1 MPRLGLGRG
10 GRGWHCVVEYGRV
23 QREDMAPEK
32 ILRIDPKDNVVVALT
47 SLPAGEAITFSGEH
61 YVPPVEIPAKHKFAL
76 RDLAVGDEVIM
87 YGGVVGLVRQPIPRG
102 GLLSTRNVQHD
113 ASGFGPK
120 VGNYVWSPPSVSD
133 WSSRTFDGYHRADG
147 QVGTRNYWLVIP
159 LVFCENRNV
168 EALRD
173 AFEEELGYGRPKV
186 YRRQVRQLIA
196 QLNPG
201 APPTERDDL
210 ALDRP
215 GQVFPN
221 VDGVRFL
228 VHEGGCG
235 GTRQDAKALCGL
247 LAGYIH
253 HPNVAGATVLSLG
266 CQNAQPAIL
275 MDALRQR
282 DPQMHKPVLMFEQQQ
297 SGLESAMLSQ
307 AIRATFEGLVEA
319 NRLTRKPAP
328 LSKLTVALKCGGS
341 DGFSGISA
349 NPALGHVSDMLA
361 ALGAK
366 SILSEFPELCGM
378 EQTLINRCVD
388 DSQADRF
395 IQLMRDYAAS
405 AKAVHSGF
413 EMNPSPGNIKDGL
426 ITDAMKSAGA
436 ARKGGTSPVC
446 AVLDYPEY
454 DETPGL
460 ALLCTPGNDVECV
473 TAQVGAGASVVLF
486 TTGLGTPT
494 GNPIAPVV
502 KVSTN
507 TALAEKMADIID
519 IDTGAVIRGETTIEK
534 VGESILELV
543 IQVASGQTHSKAEQL
558 LQNDF
563 IPWKRGV
570 SL

>member
-1 MPRLGLGRG
+1 MT
-10 GRGWHCVVEYGRV
+10 
-23 QREDMAPEK
+23 AAK
-32 ILRIDPKDNVVVALT
+32 ILRIDPKDNVLVALT
-47 SLPAGEAITFSGEH
+47 QLPAGEAVTFAGEQ
-61 YVPPVEIPAKHKFAL
+61 YIPQSDIPAKHKFAI

-87 YGGVVGLVRQPIPRG
+87 YGGIVGLVRQAIPRG
-102 GLLSTRNVQHD
+102 GLLNTRNVQHD

-120 VGNYVWSPPSVSD
+120 VGEYSWSAPDVSA

-173 AFEEELGYGRPKV
+173 AFEEELGYGRPKL
-186 YRRQVRQLIA
+186 YREQVRQLIA
-196 QLNPG
+196 QHSQGPR
-201 APPTERDDL
+201 ATERGDL
-210 ALDRP
+210 SSLRQE
-215 GQVFPN
+215 QVFPN

-235 GTRQDAKALCGL
+235 GTRQDSKALCGL

-266 CQNAQPAIL
+266 CQNAQPSIL

-282 DPQMHKPVLMFEQQQ
+282 DPALHKPVLMFEQQQ
-297 SGLESAMLSQ
+297 SGLESDMLSE

-319 NRLTRKPAP
+319 NRLTRKPAT

-366 SILSEFPELCGM
+366 SILAEFPELCGM

-388 DSQADRF
+388 ASQGDRF
-395 IQLMRDYAAS
+395 IQLMRDYAAR

-436 ARKGGTSPVC
+436 ARKGGTSPVT

-473 TAQVGAGASVVLF
+473 TAQVGAGANVVLF

-507 TALAEKMADIID
+507 TSLAERMSDIID
-519 IDTGAVIRGETTIEK
+519 IDTGAVIRGETTIER
-534 VGESILELV
+534 VGESILEL
-543 IQVASGQTHSKAEQL
+543 ILKVAGGKIRTKAEL
-558 LQNDF
+558 LYQNDF

>member
-1 MPRLGLGRG
+1 
-10 GRGWHCVVEYGRV
+10 
-23 QREDMAPEK
+23 MAAEK
-32 ILRIDPKDNVVVALT
+32 VLRIDPKDNALVALT
-47 SLPAGEAITFSGEH
+47 PLPAGEPVNFSGEQ
-61 YVPPVEIPAKHKFAL
+61 YLPLTDIPAKQKFAV
-76 RDLAVGDEVIM
+76 RALAVGEEVIM
-87 YGGVVGLVRQPIPRG
+87 YGGIVGLVRQAIPRG

-120 VGNYVWSPPSVSD
+120 VGNYVWTPPRVSD

-173 AFEEELGYGRPKV
+173 AFEEELGYGRPKL
-186 YRRQVRQLIA
+186 YRQQVRKLIEELHQGSPA
-196 QLNPG
+196 V
-201 APPTERDDL
+201 ERDSL
-210 ALDRP
+210 SANRP
-215 GQVFPN
+215 EQIFPN

-235 GTRQDAKALCGL
+235 GTRQDSKALCGL

-282 DPQMHKPVLMFEQQQ
+282 DPDLHKPVLMFEQQQ
-297 SGLESAMLSQ
+297 SGLESAMLSE
-307 AIRATFEGLVEA
+307 AIRATFQGLVEA

-378 EQTLINRCVD
+378 EQHLINRCVD
-388 DSQADRF
+388 ATQADRF

-436 ARKGGTSPVC
+436 ARKGGTSPVTQ
-446 AVLDYPEY
+446 VLDYPEY
-454 DETPGL
+454 DNTPGL

-494 GNPIAPVV
+494 GNPVAPVI

-507 TALAEKMADIID
+507 TALANKMSDIID
-519 IDTGAVIRGETTIEK
+519 IDTGAVIRGETTIEQ
-534 VGESILELV
+534 VGESILDL
-543 IQVASGQTHSKAEQL
+543 IIDVAGGKLRTKAEQL
-558 LQNDF
+558 NQNDF

>member
-1 MPRLGLGRG
+1 
-10 GRGWHCVVEYGRV
+10 
-23 QREDMAPEK
+23 MAAEK
-32 ILRIDPKDNVVVALT
+32 ILRIDPKDNVLVALKT
-47 SLPAGEAITFSGEH
+47 LPAGEAVTFSGEQ
-61 YVPPVEIPAKHKFAL
+61 YIPLSEIPAKHKFAM

-87 YGGVVGLVRQPIPRG
+87 YGGIVGLVRQPIPRG
-102 GLLSTRNVQHD
+102 GLLSQRNVQHD

-120 VGNYVWSPPSVSD
+120 VGTYTWTPPDVSA
-133 WSSRTFDGYHRADG
+133 WTSRTFDGYHRADG

-173 AFEEELGYGRPKV
+173 AFEEELGYGRPKL
-186 YRRQVRQLIA
+186 YRQQVRHLIE
-196 QLNPG
+196 QHYKG
-201 APPTERDDL
+201 AAGTDRHDL
-210 ALDRP
+210 SS
-215 GQVFPN
+215 GKQEQIFPN

-235 GTRQDAKALCGL
+235 GTRQDSKALCGL
-247 LAGYIH
+247 LASYIH

-266 CQNAQPAIL
+266 CQNAQPSIL
-275 MDALRQR
+275 MDALRER
-282 DPQMHKPVLMFEQQQ
+282 DPELRKPVLMYEQQQ
-297 SGLESAMLSQ
+297 SGLESAMLSD
-307 AIRATFEGLVEA
+307 AIRATFEGLIEA
-319 NRLTRKPAP
+319 NKLTRKPAP

-349 NPALGHVSDMLA
+349 NPALGHLSDVVATLGGKTILA
-361 ALGAK
+361 
-366 SILSEFPELCGM
+366 EFPELCGM
-378 EQTLINRCVD
+378 EQTLINRCVEESD
-388 DSQADRF
+388 ANRF
-395 IQLMRDYAAS
+395 IDLMRAYAAR
-405 AKAVHSGF
+405 AKEVHSGF

-436 ARKGGTSPVC
+436 ARKGGTSPVTE
-446 AVLDYPEY
+446 VLDYPEY
-454 DETPGL
+454 DTTPGL

-494 GNPIAPVV
+494 GNPIAPVI

-507 TALAEKMADIID
+507 SLLAERMADIID
-519 IDTGAVIRGETTIEK
+519 IDTGAVIRGEATIEK
-534 VGESILELV
+534 VGDSILDLIVE
-543 IQVASGQTHSKAEQL
+543 VASGRVQTKAEQL
-558 LQNDF
+558 NQNDF

>member
-1 MPRLGLGRG
+1 
-10 GRGWHCVVEYGRV
+10 
-23 QREDMAPEK
+23 MAAEK
-32 ILRIDPKDNVVVALT
+32 ILRIDPRDNVLVALT
-47 SLPAGEAITFSGEH
+47 GLPAGEPITFAGEQFI
-61 YVPPVEIPAKHKFAL
+61 PPSDIPAKHKFAI
-76 RDLAVGDEVIM
+76 RDLAVGEEVLM
-87 YGGVVGLVRQPIPRG
+87 YGGVVGLIRQPIPRG

-120 VGNYVWSPPSVSD
+120 VGQYAWSAPDVAG

-173 AFEEELGYGRPKV
+173 AFEEELGYGRPKL
-186 YRRQVRQLIA
+186 YRQQVRQLIA
-196 QLNPG
+196 QHHQGPRAAQG
-201 APPTERDDL
+201 EDFSRPER
-210 ALDRP
+210 
-215 GQVFPN
+215 VFPN

-235 GTRQDAKALCGL
+235 GTRQDSKALCGL

-266 CQNAQPAIL
+266 CQNAQPSIL
-275 MDALRQR
+275 MDALRDR
-282 DPQMHKPVLMFEQQQ
+282 DPALRKPVLMYEQQQ
-297 SGLESAMLSQ
+297 SGTESAMLSD
-307 AIRATFEGLVEA
+307 AIGATFEGLVEA

-378 EQTLINRCVD
+378 EQSLINRCVD
-388 DSQADRF
+388 AAQGDRF
-395 IQLMRDYAAS
+395 IQLMRDYADR

-436 ARKGGTSPVC
+436 ARKGGTSPVT

-454 DETPGL
+454 DNTPGL

-473 TAQVGAGASVVLF
+473 TAQVGAGANVVLF

-494 GNPIAPVV
+494 GNPVAPVI
-502 KVSTN
+502 KLSTN
-507 TALAEKMADIID
+507 SSLAGRMSDIID
-519 IDTGAVIRGETTIEK
+519 IDTGAVIRGETTIK
-534 VGESILELV
+534 TVGEAILDLV
-543 IQVASGQTHSKAEQL
+543 IQVASGKVRTKAEQL
-558 LQNDF
+558 DQNDF

>member
-1 MPRLGLGRG
+1 
-10 GRGWHCVVEYGRV
+10 
-23 QREDMAPEK
+23 MAAEK
-32 ILRIDPKDNVVVALT
+32 ILRIDPKDNVLVALK
-47 SLPAGEAITFSGEH
+47 SLPAGEAVTFSGEQ
-61 YVPPVEIPAKHKFAL
+61 YVPLSEIPAKQKFAM
-76 RDLAVGDEVIM
+76 RDLAVGEEVIM
-87 YGGVVGLVRQPIPRG
+87 YGGIVGLVRQAIPRG
-102 GLLSTRNVQHD
+102 GLLSQRNVQHD
-113 ASGFGPK
+113 ASDFGPK
-120 VGNYVWSPPSVSD
+120 VGNYTWTPPDVSA
-133 WSSRTFDGYHRADG
+133 WAGRTFDGYHRADG

-173 AFEEELGYGRPKV
+173 AFEEELGYGRPKL
-186 YRRQVRQLIA
+186 YRQQVRQLIE
-196 QLNPG
+196 QHYQG
-201 APPTERDDL
+201 VRGTDRHDL
-210 ALDRP
+210 SSGR
-215 GQVFPN
+215 QEQIFPN

-235 GTRQDAKALCGL
+235 GTRQDSKALCGL
-247 LAGYIH
+247 LASYIH

-266 CQNAQPAIL
+266 CQNAQPSIL

-282 DPQMHKPVLMFEQQQ
+282 DPALTKPVLMYEQQQ
-297 SGLESAMLSQ
+297 SGLESTMLSD
-307 AIRATFEGLVEA
+307 AIRATFEGLIEA

-349 NPALGHVSDMLA
+349 NPALGHVSDLVATLGGKTILA
-361 ALGAK
+361 
-366 SILSEFPELCGM
+366 EFPELCGM

-388 DSQADRF
+388 ESDANRF
-395 IQLMRDYAAS
+395 IELMRAYAAR
-405 AKAVHSGF
+405 AKEVHSGF

-446 AVLDYPEY
+446 EVLDYPEY
-454 DETPGL
+454 DTTPGL

-494 GNPIAPVV
+494 GNPIAPVI
-502 KVSTN
+502 KLSTN
-507 TALAEKMADIID
+507 SILAERMADIID
-519 IDTGAVIRGETTIEK
+519 IDTGAVIRGEATIEK
-534 VGESILELV
+534 VGESILDLIVE
-543 IQVASGQTHSKAEQL
+543 VASGRITTKAEQL
-558 LQNDF
+558 NQNDF